1 MFDMAQTEQA
11 FSSFDDLM
19 KFCSFFC
26 GLGIGIR
33 ALLLTLT
40 PSIYFRDLSGVCMAL
55 SLLFLSS
62 SCELF
67 RFVIDGS
74 LILGIFSW
82 LWFDTSLTLDFLSNE
97 PLFSDGLKML
107 LLLRPNYRFS
117 LLVSFLSES
126 PLYLLII
133 LGGNGTKLTHRCCS
147 L

>member
-1 MFDMAQTEQA
+1 MFGMAQTEQTI
-11 FSSFDDLM
+11 SSFVDLM

-33 ALLLTLT
+33 TLLLALT

-55 SLLFLSS
+55 SLLFLYS

-67 RFVIDGS
+67 RFVIEGS
-74 LILGIFSW
+74 LIRGIFSW
-82 LWFDTSLTLDFLSNE
+82 LWFDTSLTLDLLSNE
-97 PLFSDGLKML
+97 PLFSDGLKIL
-107 LLLRPNYRFS
+107 LLFKPNSLFS

-133 LGGNGTKLTHRCCS
+133 FGGKGTKLTHLCCS

>member
-1 MFDMAQTEQA
+1 
-11 FSSFDDLM
+11 
-19 KFCSFFC
+19 
-26 GLGIGIR
+26 
-33 ALLLTLT
+33 
-40 PSIYFRDLSGVCMAL
+40 MAL

-107 LLLRPNYRFS
+107 LLFKPNSRFS
-117 LLVSFLSES
+117 LLVSFLRES
-126 PLYLLII
+126 PLYRLII